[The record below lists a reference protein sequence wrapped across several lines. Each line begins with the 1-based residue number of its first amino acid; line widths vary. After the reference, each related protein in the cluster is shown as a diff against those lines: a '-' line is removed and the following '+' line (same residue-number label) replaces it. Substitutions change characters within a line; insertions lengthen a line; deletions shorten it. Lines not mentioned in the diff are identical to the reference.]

1 MTLPSSTFYPH
12 SPSTNRL
19 SDSIMEIIAALTSV
33 VACFWSLPVFEFGLV
48 LRHIDDPDSHT
59 RVQLAPDAD
68 E

>member
-1 MTLPSSTFYPH
+1 
-12 SPSTNRL
+12 
-19 SDSIMEIIAALTSV
+19 MEIIAALTSV